1 MDKKFEREYFE
12 LDSRDEHWWLA
23 VRRKIIKDLLSNNF
37 SQPSSTKILDF
48 GSSSGEFVHYLQ
60 KLHYDVFGCDVSE
73 EAVTTGKQKGII
85 NLTVLQGKR
94 LDFPSDSFD
103 VVLALDVLEHV
114 EHESPAIQEIY
125 RVLKKNG
132 LFIIF
137 VPAFK
142 FLWGIQDE
150 ISHHYR
156 RYTLHSLLTMIQK
169 SAHFEVIRKSY
180 FNTLLFLPIA
190 FVRLLSNILNINR
203 ESDLEINNRFLN
215 YLFFNIFNFERKLL
229 RYLSFPFGVSALL
242 VLKKK

>member
-12 LDSRDEHWWLA
+12 LDSQDKHWWLA
-23 VRRKIIKDLLSNNF
+23 VRRKIIKDLLSSNF

-48 GSSSGEFVHYLQ
+48 GSSSGEFVRYLQ
-60 KLHYDVFGCDVSE
+60 KLNYDVSGCDVSE
-73 EAVTTGKQKGII
+73 EAVIKGQQKGIV
-85 NLTVLQGKR
+85 NLTVLKDNC
-94 LDFPSDSFD
+94 LDFPSNSFG

-114 EHESPAIQEIY
+114 EYERSAIEEIH
-125 RVLKKNG
+125 RVLKENG

-156 RYTLHSLLTMIQK
+156 RYTVHSLLAMVQK
-169 SAHFEVIRKSY
+169 SAHFEVIKKSY
-180 FNTLLFLPIA
+180 FNTFLFLPIA
-190 FVRLLSNILNINR
+190 LIRLLSKILNINR
-203 ESDLEINNRFLN
+203 ESDLEINNHFLN
-215 YLFFNIFNFERKLL
+215 YLFFHIFNFERKLL
-229 RYLSFPFGVSALL
+229 RYLSFPFGVSVLL

>member
-1 MDKKFEREYFE
+1 MDKKFEKEYFE

-23 VRRKIIKDLLSNNF
+23 VRRKIIRDLLSSNF

-48 GSSSGEFVHYLQ
+48 GSSSGEFVHYLHN
-60 KLHYDVFGCDVSE
+60 LHYDVSGCDVSE
-73 EAVTTGKQKGII
+73 EAVKRGQQKGVR
-85 NLTVLQGKR
+85 NLTILKDNR

-114 EHESPAIQEIY
+114 EHERANIQEIH
-125 RVLKKNG
+125 RVLKQNG

-156 RYTLHSLLTMIQK
+156 RYTLPLLLTTVQK
-169 SAHFEVIRKSY
+169 SAHFEVVRKSY

-190 FVRLLSNILNINR
+190 LVRLLSKVLDINR
-203 ESDLEINNRFLN
+203 KSDLEINNNFLN
-215 YLFFNIFNFERKLL
+215 YLFFHIFDFERKLL
-229 RYLSFPFGVSALL
+229 RHVSFPFGVSALL